1 MVEIKKYVLMGVSGS
16 GKSSVGAAL
25 SAETGALY
33 IDGDDLHPQANIDK
47 MSAGIPLTD
56 EDRWPWLSAVGEKLG
71 EHEGVLFIGC
81 SALKRSYRDL
91 IRKKAAAPV
100 MFIHLAGTREV
111 IAERMQHRPGHFMP
125 TSLLD
130 NQFATLELPDS
141 DELSIQTDIGKP
153 LEDVVKDILT
163 KIGRN

>member
-1 MVEIKKYVLMGVSGS
+1 MAEIKKFVLMGVSGS

-25 SAETGALY
+25 SAATGALY
-33 IDGDDLHPQANIDK
+33 IESDDLHPKSNIEK

-56 EDRWPWLSAVGEKLG
+56 EDRWPWLTAVGEKLG
-71 EHEGVLFIGC
+71 EHQGEIFIGC

-91 IRKKAAAPV
+91 IREKAGAPV
-100 MFIHLAGTREV
+100 LFIHLAGSREV
-111 IAERMQHRPGHFMP
+111 IAERMKHRPGHFMP

-130 NQFATLELPDS
+130 NQFATLELPGR
-141 DELSIQTDIGKP
+141 DELSIETDIGKP
-153 LEDVVKDILT
+153 LEAVVQDILT

>member
-33 IDGDDLHPQANIDK
+33 IDGDDLHPQANIEK

-56 EDRWPWLSAVGEKLG
+56 EDRWPWLSAVGERLG

-81 SALKRSYRDL
+81 SALKRSYRAL
-91 IRKKAAAPV
+91 ICKKAAAPV
-100 MFIHLAGTREV
+100 MFIHLAGAREV

-141 DELSIQTDIGKP
+141 DELSIETDIGKP